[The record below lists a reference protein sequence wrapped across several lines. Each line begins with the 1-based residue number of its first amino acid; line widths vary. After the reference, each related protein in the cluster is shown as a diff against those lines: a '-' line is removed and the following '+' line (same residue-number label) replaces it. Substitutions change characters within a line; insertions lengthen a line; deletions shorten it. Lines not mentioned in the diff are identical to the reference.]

1 MTQEAGFVT
10 RAKVFAL
17 IAVICLWGVQAMAAD
32 GLITMRS
39 NYGPKET
46 MDRLEAEVKAKGL
59 TVFARID
66 HAAGA
71 AEVGL
76 SLRPTELLIFGNAK
90 GGTPLMQSMQTIGID
105 LPLKALV
112 WQDGSGRTWLSYNDP
127 GWLAKR
133 HEVAGAERPIAT
145 MGLALGDI
153 AAKATN
159 DTSGKS
165 PQPSEPEKISE
176 SRPAERR
183 ANLAGTTA
191 GEAGGAGAR

>member
-71 AEVGL
+71 AEGWL
-76 SLRPTELLIFGNAK
+76 SLRPTQPLLFCDAE
-90 GGTPLMQSMQTIGID
+90 
-105 LPLKALV
+105 
-112 WQDGSGRTWLSYNDP
+112 GSHPRMHSEHQLGVRSRFTAR
-127 GWLAKR
+127 GWR
-133 HEVAGAERPIAT
+133 
-145 MGLALGDI
+145 
-153 AAKATN
+153 
-159 DTSGKS
+159 
-165 PQPSEPEKISE
+165 
-176 SRPAERR
+176 
-183 ANLAGTTA
+183 
-191 GEAGGAGAR
+191 